1 MPYGYLGT
9 HPNQQ
14 KANSGVFTI
23 ADYVNTQDDKELG
36 GSLELIAQSD
46 HSSNVAVID
55 FTSIQES
62 KYDVHCLYI
71 SNLKFPDNT
80 NRIGIQLYESG
91 TLETASVYDYAFYIG
106 ESAGWEGEQKD
117 EGENFMQ
124 FQYQSTRSGTLGAYM
139 YFHNLGNS
147 SKYSTMTYQQY
158 MITDDEDYDDYRMG
172 GGVLP
177 QASTVD
183 GIRVM
188 NSTTKDFTA
197 FNMKL
202 FGYKK

>member
-14 KANSGVFTI
+14 LKNAGIIDVTDNAILTKNGE
-23 ADYVNTQDDKELG
+23 AG

-46 HSSNVAVID
+46 HSSNVATID

-62 KYDVHCLYI
+62 NYDVHCLYI
-71 SNLKFPDNT
+71 SNLAFPSST

-91 TLETASVYDYAFYIG
+91 TLETASVYDYSYYIG
-106 ESAGWEGEQKD
+106 ESAGWEGTQKD

-124 FQYQSTRSGTLGAYM
+124 FQYQTTRSGTLGAYL

-147 SKYSTMTYQQY
+147 SKYSTMTFQQY
-158 MITDDEDYDDYRMG
+158 MITDNEDYDDYRIG

-188 NSTTKDFTA
+188 NSVANSFTD

-202 FGYKK
+202 YGYKK

>member
-1 MPYGYLGT
+1 MPYGYLGVK
-9 HPNQQ
+9 PNQ
-14 KANSGVFTI
+14 KVKNAGILDVTDHAILNKNR
-23 ADYVNTQDDKELG
+23 YLG

-46 HSSNVAVID
+46 HSSNVATID

-62 KYDVHCLYI
+62 NYDVHCLYI
-71 SNLKFPDNT
+71 SNLAFPSSS

-91 TLETASVYDYAFYIG
+91 TLETASVYDYALYIG
-106 ESAGWEGEQKD
+106 ESAGWEGEQKE

-124 FQYQSTRSGTLGAYM
+124 FQYQSSRNGILGAYL

-147 SKYSTMTYQQY
+147 AKYSTMTFQQY
-158 MITDDEDYDDYRMG
+158 MMTGDEAYDDYRMG
-172 GGVLP
+172 GAVLP

-188 NSTTKDFTA
+188 NSATNSFTA

-202 FGYKK
+202 YGYKK

>member
-1 MPYGYLGT
+1 MPYGYLGV

-14 KANSGVFTI
+14 KANSGVFSI
-23 ADYVNTQDDKELG
+23 SDYINTQDDKELG
-36 GSLELIAQSD
+36 GGVDLIAQSD
-46 HSSNVAVID
+46 HSSNVATID

-71 SNLKFPDNT
+71 SNLAFPSST

-91 TLETASVYDYAFYIG
+91 TLETASVYDYAYYIG
-106 ESAGWEGEQKD
+106 ESAGWEGEQRD

-124 FQYQSTRSGTLGAYM
+124 FQYQSTRNGILGGYL
-139 YFHNLGNS
+139 YFYNLGNS
-147 SKYSTMTYQQY
+147 AKYSVMTYQQY
-158 MITDDEDYDDYRMG
+158 MMTGDEAYDDYRMG
-172 GGVLP
+172 GAVLP

-188 NSTTKDFTA
+188 NSVANSFTD

-202 FGYKK
+202 YGYKK

>member
-71 SNLKFPDNT
+71 STFSYNIILIININWCNIHQWSYP
-80 NRIGIQLYESG
+80 IPLLPLI
-91 TLETASVYDYAFYIG
+91 
-106 ESAGWEGEQKD
+106 WC
-117 EGENFMQ
+117 
-124 FQYQSTRSGTLGAYM
+124 STIS
-139 YFHNLGNS
+139 S
-147 SKYSTMTYQQY
+147 SKISTS
-158 MITDDEDYDDYRMG
+158 R
-172 GGVLP
+172 
-177 QASTVD
+177 
-183 GIRVM
+183 
-188 NSTTKDFTA
+188 
-197 FNMKL
+197 
-202 FGYKK
+202 